1 MMKGLICGALLC
13 SLAAIPLGAT
23 AQSTPTHATGTGTD
37 SPSAAQAT
45 LAASDQKFFKK
56 AAIGGM
62 SEVAA
67 GQLAS
72 QQGTDP
78 GVKTFGQQMVSDH
91 GKANDELKML
101 AQQKGATLPADPDAM
116 HQKVLDKLK
125 AKQGKA
131 FDTAYAKQEVKDHKE
146 TISLFQAAAKS
157 KDPDISAFAQKTLP
171 TLQHHL
177 EMANGLNKTAS

>member
-1 MMKGLICGALLC
+1 MKGFICGALLC
-13 SLAAIPLGAT
+13 SLAGISLYAT
-23 AQSTPTHATGTGTD
+23 AQSTPTHATGTGAD
-37 SPSAAQAT
+37 SPSATQAT

-78 GVKTFGQQMVSDH
+78 GVKAFGQQMVTDH
-91 GKANDELKML
+91 QKANDELKML
-101 AQQKGATLPADPDAM
+101 AQQKGVTLPADPDAT
-116 HQKVLDKLK
+116 HQKALDQLK
-125 AKQGKA
+125 SKQGKT
-131 FDTAYAKQEVKDHKE
+131 FDTAYARQEVKDHND
-146 TISLFQAAAKS
+146 TISLFQAAARS

-177 EMANGLNKTAS
+177 GMAKDLNKATS

>member
-1 MMKGLICGALLC
+1 MKGLICGMLFC
-13 SLAAIPLGAT
+13 SMTGFPIYAI

-37 SPSAAQAT
+37 SPSAS

-78 GVKTFGQQMVSDH
+78 GVKTFGQQMVTDH
-91 GKANDELKML
+91 QKANDELKML
-101 AQQKGATLPADPDAM
+101 AQRKGVTLPADPDAM
-116 HQKVLDKLK
+116 HQKALDNLK
-125 AKQGKA
+125 SKQGKA
-131 FDTAYAKQEVKDHKE
+131 FDTAYARQEVKDHND

-157 KDPDISAFAQKTLP
+157 TDPDISAFAQKTLP

-177 EMANGLNKTAS
+177 GMAKDLNKSAS